1 MILSKEKPI
10 FDCDKARREAAR
22 VLRENTI
29 SDPPVDVRE
38 IASNYGIKIVRVIF
52 KAGHKDI
59 SGFLDFPEKT
69 IYINNEES
77 YNRNT
82 FTIAHELGH
91 YFLHKDLLQ
100 NHPKEYQVLMRR
112 PLASDQ
118 DWKEKEANAFAAHLL
133 VPHEFLNRYKD
144 FANVAQLAKAFI
156 VSPEVIRY
164 QLAWKRKPI
173 LQN

>member
-1 MILSKEKPI
+1 MSENLKKP
-10 FDCDKARREAAR
+10 DYQKAKHEAAR

-29 SDPPVDVRE
+29 IDPPVDVRE
-38 IASNYGIKIVRVIF
+38 IASNYGINIVRVIF
-52 KAGHKDI
+52 KSGHKDI

-69 IYINNEES
+69 IYINNEEA

-100 NHPKEYQVLMRR
+100 DHPEEYQVLLRR

-133 VPHEFLNRYKD
+133 VPNEFLNRYKD
-144 FANVAQLAKAFI
+144 FATVDQLAKAFM

-164 QLAWKRKPI
+164 RRVQRYG
-173 LQN
+173 